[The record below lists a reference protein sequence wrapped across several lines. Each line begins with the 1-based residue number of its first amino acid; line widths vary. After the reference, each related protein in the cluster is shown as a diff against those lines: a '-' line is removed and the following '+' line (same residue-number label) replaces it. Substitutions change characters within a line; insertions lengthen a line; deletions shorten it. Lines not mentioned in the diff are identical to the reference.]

1 MKTYRL
7 RLNLQLFA
15 DDQAVDAAPEEIADP
30 QLESEEI
37 VEAPLDEM
45 DQNEVAD
52 PVDPQD
58 KPKQSPEMDRAF
70 ADLRREKE
78 AAERKIRED
87 DKWAKENYGHI
98 GINTM
103 DEYKQALAEEKKK
116 QKYEEQG
123 IDYEAV
129 REIAKEEAANHPD
142 VIKAKQIEQREAVN
156 AEIRTLKSAYPDV
169 DIAEVKDMK
178 DLMQTLEKLP
188 NWDDI
193 AKRVNKGHDLKDAF
207 ELANLDMIME
217 KRAKAAAQATRN
229 NARSKDHLKPSG
241 SQAADDVMIVTP
253 EEMAL
258 FRKTGTKKTDAEIIA
273 WKKKQM
279 MKR

>member
-1 MKTYRL
+1 MDTYRL

-15 DDQAVDAAPEEIADP
+15 DDQTVDAEPEEVADP
-30 QLESEEI
+30 PMETEI
-37 VEAPLDEM
+37 EEAPLDEKEPIE
-45 DQNEVAD
+45 DAD
-52 PVDPQD
+52 PVNPQD

-70 ADLRREKE
+70 AELRREKE
-78 AAERKIRED
+78 EAQRQLRERDNWVAEQF
-87 DKWAKENYGHI
+87 GHL
-98 GINTM
+98 GIK
-103 DEYKQALAEEKKK
+103 DWDGYQLALAEQKKK

-123 IDYEAV
+123 IDYDAV

-142 VIKAKQIEQREAVN
+142 VLKAKQIEQREAIN
-156 AEIRTLKSAYPDV
+156 AEIRGLKSSYPDV
-169 DIAEVKDMK
+169 DITEIKDMK
-178 DLMQTLEKLP
+178 DLVQTLEKLP
-188 NWDDI
+188 NWEEI
-193 AKRVNKGHDLKDAF
+193 QKRVAKGYDLKDAY
-207 ELANLDMIME
+207 ELANRDAIAE

-241 SQAADDVMIVTP
+241 SQAADDIVIVSP